1 MDRSQRGMI
10 ILELLQPGTRV
21 CDPLFRPDRV
31 TKAAVDLSL
40 IVFIQLN
47 SLCPLM
53 SILIVEPEILVPIA
67 VVDAVDHYGQAL
79 DLRVPAS
86 RATGVKDDRPGT
98 DLRQ

>member
-1 MDRSQRGMI
+1 M
-10 ILELLQPGTRV
+10 
-21 CDPLFRPDRV
+21 
-31 TKAAVDLSL
+31 

-67 VVDAVDHYGQAL
+67 VVDAIDHYGQAL

-86 RATGVKDDRPGT
+86 RTTGVKDDRPGT
-98 DLRQ
+98 VLHQSALDLPHQLLALFFVGFQRLPVDQPIDLGSPTGC